1 MPSAVQVKTLVNSH
15 YTGDNEQ
22 FNTVALQIAASEA
35 RQGHEQFAK
44 ELERLVDGAKK
55 KESANR
61 VVSIH
66 EPQGELR
73 SLLSLSYPKTR
84 LSDMV
89 LSESLKTKLD
99 RILLEQRNA
108 ERIEHNGLSPRR
120 KLILVGPPGTGKT
133 MTASALAGELGLP
146 LFQIRLDGLIS
157 KYLGETASKLRL
169 VFEAAEDTLGV
180 YFFDEFDAV
189 GAERGLSSDVGEARR
204 ILNSFLMMLEESV
217 SSSLILAATNHP
229 EILDT
234 ALYRRF
240 DDVLTYEMPDEQHI
254 VTILKDRLS
263 GYTDNRF
270 DFASVAAS
278 AAGLSYAE
286 ITKAA
291 EEVIKTA
298 LIEDRK
304 TVTTDETVAALKER
318 TVMTEQLRKLTMQ
331 R

>member
-1 MPSAVQVKTLVNSH
+1 MPSAIQVKTLVNSH
-15 YTGDNEQ
+15 YAGDNEQ
-22 FNTVALQIAASEA
+22 FNTVALQIAATEA
-35 RQGHEQFAK
+35 RQGHEQFAQ
-44 ELERLVDGAKK
+44 ELERLVSVAQK
-55 KESANR
+55 KESAKR
-61 VVSIH
+61 VVSIN
-66 EPQGELR
+66 EPQGDLR

-84 LSDMV
+84 LTDMV
-89 LSESLKTKLD
+89 LSESLKLKID

-133 MTASALAGELGLP
+133 MTAAALAGELGLP

-157 KYLGETASKLRL
+157 KYLGETAAKLRL
-169 VFEAAEDTLGV
+169 VFEASENTLGV

-204 ILNSFLMMLEESV
+204 ILNSFLMMLEENNSN
-217 SSSLILAATNHP
+217 SLILAATNHP

-240 DDVLTYEMPDEQHI
+240 DDVLTYEMPDKHHV
-254 VTILKDRLS
+254 VTILKDKLS
-263 GYTDNRF
+263 LYADFNF
-270 DFASVAAS
+270 DSVAAN
-278 AAGLSYAE
+278 ADGLSYAE

-298 LIEDRK
+298 LIENRNSI
-304 TVTTDETVAALKER
+304 TADETICALNER
-318 TVMTEQLRKLTMQ
+318 KIMKEQLKTLTVK

>member
-1 MPSAVQVKTLVNSH
+1 
-15 YTGDNEQ
+15 
-22 FNTVALQIAASEA
+22 
-35 RQGHEQFAK
+35 
-44 ELERLVDGAKK
+44 
-55 KESANR
+55 
-61 VVSIH
+61 
-66 EPQGELR
+66 
-73 SLLSLSYPKTR
+73 
-84 LSDMV
+84 MV
-89 LSESLKTKLD
+89 LSEVLKTKLN

-108 ERIEHNGLSPRR
+108 ERIEHNGLFPRR

-157 KYLGETASKLRL
+157 KYLGETAAKLRL
-169 VFEAAEDTLGV
+169 VFEASEDTLGV

-189 GAERGLSSDVGEARR
+189 GAERGLLSDVGEARR
-204 ILNSFLMMLEESV
+204 ILNSFLMMLEESK

-240 DDVLTYEMPDEQHI
+240 DDVLTYEMPDERHI
-254 VTILKDRLS
+254 VTILKDMLT

-270 DFASVAAS
+270 DFTSAAAC

-298 LIEDRK
+298 LMESRK
-304 TVTTDETVAALKER
+304 TVTAEETITSLNER
-318 TVMTEQLRKLTMQ
+318 KVMKEQLRKLTVQ